1 MSRRGEQGNSGSSQ
15 QSASDAEFRASFSL
29 LPHVNNIL
37 ASLSQSD
44 HSAVEKTVGYT
55 MRKKLHC
62 DMLYTMAKVSELD
75 AQVRRCQQLLSNCP
89 YLDLSEDEQKTLLE
103 GKMTL
108 LQEKR
113 CAVMVGASET
123 FNPLLPPPL

>member
-1 MSRRGEQGNSGSSQ
+1 MGETAHAYTRSWKTPAHAYALVKMSRRGEQGNSGSSQ

-55 MRKKLHC
+55 MR
-62 DMLYTMAKVSELD
+62 
-75 AQVRRCQQLLSNCP
+75 
-89 YLDLSEDEQKTLLE
+89 
-103 GKMTL
+103 
-108 LQEKR
+108 
-113 CAVMVGASET
+113 
-123 FNPLLPPPL
+123 